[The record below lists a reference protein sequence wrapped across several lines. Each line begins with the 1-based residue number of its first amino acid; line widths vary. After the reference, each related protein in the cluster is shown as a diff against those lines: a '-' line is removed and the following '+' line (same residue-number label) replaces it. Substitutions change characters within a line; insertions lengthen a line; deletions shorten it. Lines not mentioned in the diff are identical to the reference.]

1 MDAGASRFPDPYR
14 RRDDLGH
21 ATVFLVVL
29 LLLIAIGAVL
39 FFGNAW
45 VFSPPSSV
53 TSLGMPSNQAVPDLN
68 LTPAAQPTFGAPTP
82 VPALVG
88 IPYQPTPKP
97 GETPRATNTP
107 APTASPQGATNG
119 NSGPTPTP
127 TPVQVTTP
135 TPAAI
140 ANQTGYIANTG
151 GDGVYLRHTP
161 KLSDTWVAW
170 PDNTKLTILGAEA
183 NGDGTH
189 WVQVRDPRGD
199 VGWVP
204 AQYIR
209 K

>member
-45 VFSPPSSV
+45 VFSPPTSV
-53 TSLGMPSNQAVPDLN
+53 TSLGLQSNQAVPDLN
-68 LTPAAQPTFGAPTP
+68 LTPAPQATFTAPTP

-88 IPYQPTPKP
+88 IPIQTTPKP
-97 GETPRATNTP
+97 GETPKPTNTP
-107 APTASPQGATNG
+107 APTQTPQSATNATV
-119 NSGPTPTP
+119 TPTP
-127 TPVQVTTP
+127 SPVKVTTP

-140 ANQTGYIANTG
+140 ANQTGYVANTG

-161 KLSDTWVAW
+161 RLNDTWVAW
-170 PDNTKLTILGAEA
+170 ADNTKLTILGAEA

-189 WVQVRDPRGD
+189 WFQVRDPRGN
-199 VGWVP
+199 VGWIP

>member
-45 VFSPPSSV
+45 VFSPPASV
-53 TSLGMPSNQAVPDLN
+53 TNLGLPSSQAVPDLN
-68 LTPAAQPTFGAPTP
+68 LTPQPQATFTAPSP
-82 VPALVG
+82 VPALAG
-88 IPYQPTPKP
+88 IPVKETPKAGETPKP
-97 GETPRATNTP
+97 TTTP
-107 APTASPQGATNG
+107 APTMTASAANGA
-119 NSGPTPTP
+119 PTTTP
-127 TPVQVTTP
+127 TPVKITTP

-140 ANQTGYIANTG
+140 ANQVGYVANTG

-161 KLSDTWVAW
+161 RLDDTWVAW
-170 PDNTKLTILGAEA
+170 QDNTRLTILGAEA

-189 WVQVRDPRGD
+189 WLQVRDPSGH
-199 VGWVP
+199 VGWIP